1 MSDKQTTEQPQTA
14 VNEIAIADI
23 VMACNIID
31 LATQRGAFK
40 AAEAGQV
47 GTCFEKLVA
56 FVKANTPEE
65 EAKPEEAEASK
76 EK

>member
-1 MSDKQTTEQPQTA
+1 MSEENTQETA
-14 VNEIAIADI
+14 QIKIADI

-40 AAEAGQV
+40 AAEAGQF
-47 GTCFEKLVA
+47 GTCFETLVA
-56 FVKANTPEE
+56 FVKSNTPAEE
-65 EAKPEEAEASK
+65 EAPAEEASK

>member
-1 MSDKQTTEQPQTA
+1 MSEENTPDSTA
-14 VNEIAIADI
+14 TAQIQIADI

-65 EAKPEEAEASK
+65 EEAKPEEAKASK

>member
-1 MSDKQTTEQPQTA
+1 MSEENTQETA
-14 VNEIAIADI
+14 QIKIADI

-47 GTCFEKLVA
+47 ALVL
-56 FVKANTPEE
+56 KR
-65 EAKPEEAEASK
+65 
-76 EK
+76 

>member
-1 MSDKQTTEQPQTA
+1 MSDKETTEQPQTA

-40 AAEAGQV
+40 AAEAGQI
-47 GTCFEKLVA
+47 GACFEKLVA
-56 FVKANTPEE
+56 LVQANTPEE
-65 EAKPEEAEASK
+65 EAPADESSK